1 MCIGVYVHVASVSS
15 KEKLGSSLQVS
26 WSCWVEIWFLTGLE
40 FYQIGQNFR
49 DPPISAS
56 HFPFNGIIIL
66 FLHLWIFAQALGIQ
80 TMFLI
85 LSRSEA
91 EVFV

>member
-1 MCIGVYVHVASVSS
+1 
-15 KEKLGSSLQVS
+15 
-26 WSCWVEIWFLTGLE
+26 
-40 FYQIGQNFR
+40 
-49 DPPISAS
+49 
-56 HFPFNGIIIL
+56 L